1 MRTDLRRVRQALL
14 GFWRRHWRLI
24 LTLIAVSLFFSALGY
39 FARPVAMPGMC
50 KIYG

>member
-1 MRTDLRRVRQALL
+1 MKTDLGRALQALL
-14 GFWRRHWRLI
+14 GFWRRHRRLI
-24 LTLIAVSLFFSALGY
+24 VILIAVSLFFSALGY